1 MIVMQQVRPGRTF
14 LGALVLGF
22 GGLDILAHGLHDRTV
37 GMTVFGLV
45 LLLPSLLVGFY
56 AARWIGRRFRVFFS

>member
-1 MIVMQQVRPGRTF
+1 M
-14 LGALVLGF
+14 LGAFVLGF

-37 GMTVFGLV
+37 GMAVFGLV

-56 AARWIGRRFRVFFS
+56 AARWIGRRIRVFFS

>member
-1 MIVMQQVRPGRTF
+1 MRPGRTL
-14 LGALVLGF
+14 LGSFVLGF

-45 LLLPSLLVGFY
+45 LLLSSLLVGFC
-56 AARWIGRRFRVFFS
+56 AARWIGRWFRVLFS